1 MRGAALGGPRGPI
14 ADEDLSPYRTRVY
27 DRFRGVALSTYMTDT
42 YDAKKKR
49 V

>member
-14 ADEDLSPYRTRVY
+14 SGEDLSLYRTRGY
-27 DRFRGVALSTYMTDT
+27 DSFRGVALSTYMTDT